1 MRIFLNKLF
10 SYGLCFV
17 MAYLVIF
24 PLWVKLLPKPFKK
37 NMQFVE
43 SDVLFYSLEE
53 LDTLNDVDILFIGS
67 SHVYR
72 GIDPMLFKH
81 KGIEVFG
88 IGTSGQTHEQTEI
101 LLNLYLDQTKPKLVA
116 YEVYPLLFSY
126 DGTGSSI
133 SLLGTLEK
141 WKDLLPLWYKAISLK
156 TVNSLYYAKMSE
168 YFPSLRNQKLI
179 DSKKEN
185 YLGGGFFKESQ
196 KPAYK
201 PQPIDTFTWTFHDE
215 QVDAFKRNIE
225 FIQSKGIPVVLYK
238 APMTKQYESAILN
251 PSVFDSLMQT
261 TTAPYIDFSIN
272 SSLIDTVH
280 YYDKDHM
287 LQEGVKIF
295 NRDLLDSLSVYLN

>member
-10 SYGLCFV
+10 RYGLYFI

-43 SDVLFYSLEE
+43 SDVLFYSLDE
-53 LDTLNDVDILFIGS
+53 LDTLKHVDILFIGS

-72 GIDPMLFKH
+72 GIDPMIFTL

-101 LLNLYLDQTKPKLVA
+101 LLNRYLDQTNPKLVA

-133 SLLGTLEK
+133 SLLGTLDK
-141 WKDLLPLWYKAISLK
+141 GKDLLPLVYKSNSFKA
-156 TVNSLYYAKMSE
+156 VNSLYYALLSE
-168 YFPSLRNQKLI
+168 YFPSLRNQKMI
-179 DSKKEN
+179 NNKMEN
-185 YLGGGFFKESQ
+185 YLGAGFFKETQ
-196 KPAYK
+196 KPAYQL
-201 PQPIDTFTWTFHDE
+201 QPIDTFAWTFHDE
-215 QVDAFKRNIE
+215 QVDAFKRNIKY
-225 FIQSKGIPVVLYK
+225 IQSKGIPVILYK
-238 APMTKQYESAILN
+238 APITKHYESAALN
-251 PSVFDSLMQT
+251 NLVFDSLIQT
-261 TTAPYIDFSIN
+261 ATVPYIDFSLS

-280 YYDKDHM
+280 FYDKDHM

-295 NRDLLDSLSVYLN
+295 NQDLLDSLLLYLN